1 MMVGVYG
8 QLAYFDYKNDFAMV
22 TFGAYPIA
30 KDALLVRSLGT
41 LIETMLSA
49 TAPGKN
55 LTPPNINIINLISR

>member
-49 TAPGKN
+49 TSSGKT
-55 LTPPNINIINLISR
+55 LAPPNINILNKIGR